1 MADLTYAQ
9 LKAAVDNLAKNV
21 AKDSEK
27 IRVFAQQIGTEATEV
42 ARTADLIGAKGV
54 DKDTVAETELL
65 SKLMYGLSQ
74 AAIEYASAGDT
85 TSKAAGASH
94 DQVKRTHAGI
104 QEAFTR
110 SPVDLSNLN
119 REWLRQE

>member
-9 LKAAVDNLAKNV
+9 LKAAVDALAKNV
-21 AKDSEK
+21 AQDSEK
-27 IRVFAQQIGTEATEV
+27 IRVFARQVADEATDTARV
-42 ARTADLIGAKGV
+42 AEGIGAKGV
-54 DKDTVAETELL
+54 DKETVAETQQL
-65 SKLMYGLSQ
+65 SKLMHGLSQ

-85 TSKAAGASH
+85 TAKAARAAHS
-94 DQVKRTHAGI
+94 QTQRTHAGI

-110 SPVDLSNLN
+110 SPVDLSNLD